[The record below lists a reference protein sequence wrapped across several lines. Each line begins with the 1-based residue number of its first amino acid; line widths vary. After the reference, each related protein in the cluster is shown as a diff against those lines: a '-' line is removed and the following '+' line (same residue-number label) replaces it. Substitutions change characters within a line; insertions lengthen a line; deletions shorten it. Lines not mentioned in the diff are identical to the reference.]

1 MYRIVTGVTSD
12 VGVPSTYLV
21 VFNSP
26 SNQISP
32 CSNSMVYIMPVDEL
46 KPQIAS
52 SCQGV
57 LGSSKLVITSKVVL
71 TFNYL
76 ARSFNLF
83 NYHYAG
89 CVNNHIYFR
98 IWGYVLHVEHVSCA
112 ITNCGKHQWVPPSS
126 LSSIVNNSLGL
137 AGGKHYQK
145 INIPVIRFV
154 LKKLICLVA
163 FLIHVFFSI
172 AIYSPYFLLV
182 VLFLQHVA
190 LFQSRDR

>member
-1 MYRIVTGVTSD
+1 MWVIHSWPWYWHVWPWWGGRMYRIVTGVTSD

-46 KPQIAS
+46 KPQVAS
-52 SCQGV
+52 SCQWV
-57 LGSSKLVITSKVVL
+57 LGSSKSVVTSKVVL
-71 TFNYL
+71 TFKYL

-83 NYHYAG
+83 NYHYTG

-112 ITNCGKHQWVPPSS
+112 ITNCGKHQWVSS
-126 LSSIVNNSLGL
+126 L
-137 AGGKHYQK
+137 K
-145 INIPVIRFV
+145 
-154 LKKLICLVA
+154 
-163 FLIHVFFSI
+163 
-172 AIYSPYFLLV
+172 YS
-182 VLFLQHVA
+182 Q
-190 LFQSRDR
+190 